1 MRSVWR
7 TVDRERARAIAL
19 LCVADGLVALSF
31 GAIAVGGGL
40 HWWIPVLLSLV
51 VFAGGAQFAAVGTV
65 LSGGSVVAA
74 VATALLLNTRLLPF
88 SFSVSEVIRGGGP
101 LRLAFGAHLVTDE
114 TVALA
119 ITEPEAKR
127 RSGVFWACGIA
138 LFVSWN
144 IGVAVGAVAGA
155 RIGDTDSLGLDAAF
169 PAVLVALVLPALNT
183 RRIRLSAL
191 LGSLVAV
198 LSTPFLAA
206 GLPVLASLTGLVA
219 LARRTPSAES
229 SPGPFPDPRPESSP
243 DPCPDLSPE
252 PPTHPPAAPESRP

>member
-7 TVDRERARAIAL
+7 TVDRERARAVAL
-19 LCVADGLVALSF
+19 LCLADGLVAVSF

-40 HWWIPVLLSLV
+40 DGWVPIALSIL

-65 LSGGSVVAA
+65 LSGGSAVAA
-74 VATALLLNTRLLPF
+74 VATGLLLNTRLLPF
-88 SFSVSEVIRGGGP
+88 SFSVSDVIRGGGP
-101 LRLAFGAHLVTDE
+101 LRQAFGAHLVTDE

-119 ITEPEAKR
+119 ITEPEPER
-127 RSGVFWACGIA
+127 RSAGFWVCGIA

-144 IGVAVGAVAGA
+144 IGVAVGALAGA
-155 RIGDTDSLGLDAAF
+155 RIGDTDAFGLDAAF

-183 RRIRLSAL
+183 RRIRISAVI
-191 LGSLVAV
+191 GSAVAV

-219 LARRTPSAES
+219 LV
-229 SPGPFPDPRPESSP
+229 RPAQRE
-243 DPCPDLSPE
+243 D
-252 PPTHPPAAPESRP
+252 A